1 MPHSQPSTLS
11 HQIVEWEDILFY
23 TVDDIEKPVAFISS
37 SLTASQLWWFIV
49 QKEAFGIFYF
59 RKILSVIK
67 RTSTYKYVHIYVHR
81 VWYEAA
87 LESCPTIC
95 IGLPLQYVT

>member
-1 MPHSQPSTLS
+1 MRFLS
-11 HQIVEWEDILFY
+11 DAAFTTFHTVASDCGVGGYSFY

-59 RKILSVIK
+59 RKIL
-67 RTSTYKYVHIYVHR
+67 
-81 VWYEAA
+81 
-87 LESCPTIC
+87 
-95 IGLPLQYVT
+95 